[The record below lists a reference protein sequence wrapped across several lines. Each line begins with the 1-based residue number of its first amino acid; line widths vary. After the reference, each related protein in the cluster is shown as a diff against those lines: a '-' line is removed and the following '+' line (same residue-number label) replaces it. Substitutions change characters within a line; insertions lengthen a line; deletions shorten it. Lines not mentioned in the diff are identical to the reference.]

1 MSSPGQSGMA
11 AFVLSIVLLSFLL
24 GPTTCSDGWHS
35 PSIGKQG
42 ACSWHGGVNNTPR
55 FLSFL
60 ASVFVGLVVYA
71 LSYWSELKRREE
83 LRAAWNRHFSQA
95 TLRDEL
101 VPINNEAQEKLE
113 KLREFIKTTRAA
125 KAEINYGGV

>member
-1 MSSPGQSGMA
+1 MSHSQSGG
-11 AFVLSIVLLSFLL
+11 FVVFLVSYFGL
-24 GPTTCSDGWHS
+24 KYLFGPTTCNDGWHS

-42 ACSWHGGVNNTPR
+42 ACSWHGGVNNTPQ

-71 LSYWSELKRREE
+71 LCHWRELKRQEE
-83 LRAAWNRHFSQA
+83 LQAAWNRHFSQA

-101 VPINNEAQEKLE
+101 VPINNEAQ
-113 KLREFIKTTRAA
+113 
-125 KAEINYGGV
+125 